1 MMDQQTQ
8 QQLQPTASARPPAPA
23 PAPAGELKVPPQP
36 QQPQLKPAATLHP
49 AMPSPR
55 PWPMAFTPM
64 KPIDETKIAP
74 PTKKKKHCNCKNS
87 QCLKL
92 YCECFAAGLYCDGCN
107 CKQCG
112 NKVENESARQVAIYS
127 TKQRNPKAFQPKIEN
142 GSNTLTVQKDDAG
155 APPSLPKHNKGCHC
169 KKSGCLKKYCECFQ
183 ANILCSKNCK
193 CQDCKNFE
201 GSEELLAVIQGDNS
215 SDRNNI
221 QQAANVAL
229 NGAIGSSGYRYSPV
243 RRKRPPED
251 PLGQR
256 INGEGSMMH
265 TEFQEANHVDSSEI
279 ASSSVLKGC
288 LSNCQIRSK
297 TVFRSPLANTISP
310 TDATSLAKHLVIAC
324 RKAAEAFL
332 MTADKKVEME
342 VDRKIHTNS
351 DSATNMDRQN
361 AGDFGSA
368 NDSRPASPGT
378 QALMCDEQGSTFGTD
393 YSSSF
398 PVPLHDQDTSEINVL
413 QEKAVLTGIRDYL
426 RTLITCGKINE
437 ANLLSEAPMELDNP
451 GHHGSTTILH
461 PLKAVEKLQISPS
474 PTSPWH
480 GCAAPI
486 PSDQIAEERSGDL
499 QRSGSSSRLNAR
511 PPELVPL
518 PSVGRL
524 APAALGFPARRRP
537 VTVCRGRIGRGHC
550 RTGEEDG
557 HGGAPRCAGLA
568 TVVHCGSEVA
578 RIGSGGKVGVGWIW
592 SGRKVEGRAEREKR
606 KAIATCRTAK
616 AACHAALCLRRP
628 STVRAKRQQSGAVG
642 RYDVGRIWS
651 RRKPLFRSLPQL
663 LLAEASSSVVRPSD
677 FALRFV
683 YG

>member
-1 MMDQQTQ
+1 MMDQQMQ
-8 QQLQPTASARPPAPA
+8 QQLQPTAPARPPA
-23 PAPAGELKVPPQP
+23 PAPAGELKLPPQP
-36 QQPQLKPAATLHP
+36 QQQPKPAATLHP

-112 NKVENESARQVAIYS
+112 NKVENESARQEAIYS

-142 GSNTLTVQKDDAG
+142 GSNTLSVRKDDSG

-201 GSEELLAVIQGDNS
+201 GSEELLALIQGDNS

-243 RRKRPPED
+243 RKKRPPED
-251 PLGQR
+251 PRGQR

-265 TEFQEANHVDSSEI
+265 TQFQEDNHVDSSEI
-279 ASSSVLKGC
+279 ASSTVLRGC
-288 LSNCQIRSK
+288 PSNCQIRSK
-297 TVFRSPLANTISP
+297 MVFRSPLANTISP
-310 TDATSLAKHLVIAC
+310 TDATGLAKHLVIAC

-332 MTADKKVEME
+332 TTADRNVEME

-351 DSATNMDRQN
+351 NSATNVDRQS

-368 NDSRPASPGT
+368 EDSRPASPGT

-398 PVPLHDQDTSEINVL
+398 PVALHDQDNSEMNVL

-426 RTLITCGKINE
+426 RTLITRGKINE

-451 GHHGSTTILH
+451 GHHGSTTILP
-461 PLKAVEKLQISPS
+461 PLNAVEKQKPKVPDDPESPK
-474 PTSPWH
+474 T
-480 GCAAPI
+480 C
-486 PSDQIAEERSGDL
+486 Q
-499 QRSGSSSRLNAR
+499 
-511 PPELVPL
+511 
-518 PSVGRL
+518 L
-524 APAALGFPARRRP
+524 ASN
-537 VTVCRGRIGRGHC
+537 C
-550 RTGEEDG
+550 
-557 HGGAPRCAGLA
+557 GLK
-568 TVVHCGSEVA
+568 EQ
-578 RIGSGGKVGVGWIW
+578 
-592 SGRKVEGRAEREKR
+592 E
-606 KAIATCRTAK
+606 
-616 AACHAALCLRRP
+616 
-628 STVRAKRQQSGAVG
+628 
-642 RYDVGRIWS
+642 
-651 RRKPLFRSLPQL
+651 
-663 LLAEASSSVVRPSD
+663 
-677 FALRFV
+677 
-683 YG
+683 